1 MKLIENLMK
10 LIENLKKIIHNK
22 QTPLILMLLF
32 FIITIYLLLFYLNDL
47 SQVNRENFQNQN
59 SNSNSNLNSNSK
71 GTLNCYFFYTYNCP
85 HSQKLL
91 RTHWKTLNEKYS
103 NKILFNKIDCLDPNT
118 KEISNKFKVK
128 EVPSIVVFKDS
139 PNNNGITSNLV
150 EFKGERTLT
159 NLENFL
165 IKQINLN
172 SNENFVDNTNSK
184 SNSLAKLNTIK
195 ENVLNDVEFYH
206 NEDLNNEEYEY
217 SIKYKDPKK
226 SQYNLSQTINEKKSQ
241 LKSWQGSYTVISE
254 YIRNNAETLN
264 DKKDLA
270 YNIKDKL
277 AEWHLCDID
286 ILNRIKNNI
295 SSLENNQIDL
305 DINQALQYA
314 CGFTS

>member
-1 MKLIENLMK
+1 MK
-10 LIENLKKIIHNK
+10 LIENLKKIIHSRK
-22 QTPLILMLLF
+22 THLVIMLLF
-32 FIITIYLLLFYLNDL
+32 FIIIIYLLLFYLNDV

-59 SNSNSNLNSNSK
+59 QNSNSK
-71 GTLNCYFFYTYNCP
+71 GSLNCYFFYTYNCP

-103 NKILFNKIDCLDPNT
+103 NKILFNKIDCLHPNT
-118 KEISNKFKVK
+118 KEISNKFNVK

-139 PNNNGITSNLV
+139 PNNNITSNLV
-150 EFKGERTLT
+150 EFKGERTLS

-172 SNENFVDNTNSK
+172 SNSSSSSSENFVDKTNSL
-184 SNSLAKLNTIK
+184 SQFNTIK
-195 ENVLNDVEFYH
+195 EDVINDVEFYH
-206 NEDLNNEEYEY
+206 NEDLVNEEYEY

-270 YNIKDKL
+270 YNIKNKI

-305 DINQALQYA
+305 DINQAVQYA
-314 CGFTS
+314 CGFTG

>member
-1 MKLIENLMK
+1 MK

-22 QTPLILMLLF
+22 KTTLVIMLLF
-32 FIITIYLLLFYLNDL
+32 FIIIIYLLLFYLNDV

-59 SNSNSNLNSNSK
+59 QNSNSK
-71 GTLNCYFFYTYNCP
+71 GSLNCYFFYTYNCP

-103 NKILFNKIDCLDPNT
+103 NKIIFNKIDCLDPTT

-139 PNNNGITSNLV
+139 PNNNNITSNLI
-150 EFKGERTLT
+150 EFKGERTLS

-172 SNENFVDNTNSK
+172 SNSSSSENFVDNTNLVSQF
-184 SNSLAKLNTIK
+184 NTIK
-195 ENVLNDVEFYH
+195 GDVINDVEFYH
-206 NEDLNNEEYEY
+206 NEDLVNEEYEY

-270 YNIKDKL
+270 YNIKDKI

-305 DINQALQYA
+305 DINQAVQYA
-314 CGFTS
+314 CGFTG

>member
-1 MKLIENLMK
+1 MK
-10 LIENLKKIIHNK
+10 LIENLKKIIHSRK
-22 QTPLILMLLF
+22 THLVLMLLS
-32 FIITIYLLLFYLNDL
+32 FIITVYLLLFYLNDV
-47 SQVNRENFQNQN
+47 SQVNREYFQNQN
-59 SNSNSNLNSNSK
+59 SK
-71 GTLNCYFFYTYNCP
+71 GSLNCYFFYTYNCP

-103 NKILFNKIDCLDPNT
+103 NKILFNKIDCLHPNT
-118 KEISNKFKVK
+118 KEISNKFNVK

-139 PNNNGITSNLV
+139 TNNNITSNLV
-150 EFKGERTLT
+150 EFKGERTLS

-172 SNENFVDNTNSK
+172 SNSSSSSNENFVNNTT
-184 SNSLAKLNTIK
+184 SLSQLNTIK
-195 ENVLNDVEFYH
+195 GDVINDVEFYH
-206 NEDLNNEEYEY
+206 NEDLVNEEYQY

-270 YNIKDKL
+270 YSIKNKIT
-277 AEWHLCDID
+277 EWHLCDID

-295 SSLENNQIDL
+295 SSIENNQIDL
-305 DINQALQYA
+305 DINQAIQYA
-314 CGFTS
+314 CGFTG

>member
-1 MKLIENLMK
+1 MK

>member
-1 MKLIENLMK
+1 MK
-10 LIENLKKIIHNK
+10 LIENLKKIIDNK
-22 QTPLILMLLF
+22 KTPLILMLLF
-32 FIITIYLLLFYLNDL
+32 FIISVYLLIFYLNDI

-59 SNSNSNLNSNSK
+59 LK
-71 GTLNCYFFYTYNCP
+71 GSLNCYFFYTYNCP

-103 NKILFNKIDCLDPNT
+103 NKILFNKIDCLHPNT
-118 KEISNKFKVK
+118 KEISNKFHIK

-139 PNNNGITSNLV
+139 PNNNNSITSNLV
-150 EFKGERTLT
+150 EFKGERTLA

-172 SNENFVDNTNSK
+172 SNSSSNSSSSSNENFDNTKNTK
-184 SNSLAKLNTIK
+184 NSLSKLNTIK
-195 ENVLNDVEFYH
+195 EDVINDVEFYQ
-206 NEDLNNEEYEY
+206 NEDLANEEYQY

-241 LKSWQGSYTVISE
+241 LKSWQGSYTVMSE

-295 SSLENNQIDL
+295 SLIENNQIDL
-305 DINQALQYA
+305 DINQAVQYA

>member
-1 MKLIENLMK
+1 MK
-10 LIENLKKIIHNK
+10 LIENLKKIIDNK
-22 QTPLILMLLF
+22 KTPLILMLLF
-32 FIITIYLLLFYLNDL
+32 FIITVYLLLFYLNDI

-59 SNSNSNLNSNSK
+59 QNQKLK
-71 GTLNCYFFYTYNCP
+71 GSLNCYFFYTYNCP

-118 KEISNKFKVK
+118 KEINNKFNVK
-128 EVPSIVVFKDS
+128 EVPSIVVFKDY
-139 PNNNGITSNLV
+139 PNNNSITSNLV
-150 EFKGERTLT
+150 EFKGERTLA

-165 IKQINLN
+165 ITQINLN
-172 SNENFVDNTNSK
+172 SNSSSSSNENFDNTKNTK
-184 SNSLAKLNTIK
+184 NTKNSLSKLNTIR
-195 ENVLNDVEFYH
+195 EDVINDVEFYH
-206 NEDLNNEEYEY
+206 NEDLVNEEYQY

-295 SSLENNQIDL
+295 STIENNQIDL
-305 DINQALQYA
+305 DINQAIQYA
-314 CGFTS
+314 CGFTG